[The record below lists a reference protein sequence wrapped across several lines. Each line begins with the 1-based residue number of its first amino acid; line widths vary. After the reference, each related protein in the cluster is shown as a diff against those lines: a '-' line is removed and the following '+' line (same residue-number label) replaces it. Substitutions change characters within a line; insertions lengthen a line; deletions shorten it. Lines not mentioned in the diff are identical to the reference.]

1 MEILAREESGSGADP
16 GVPVRSR
23 PRPSRRGRLWGLPW
37 VVVGGWVLV
46 VLVAGMF
53 AAKLGDVQHN
63 EAVDYLPANAES
75 TQVAR
80 IQGGLPGG
88 DAMDVQIVYRRDG
101 GLTPADRQSAAAG
114 VADVV
119 ARHPLV
125 GGSVP
130 AAQESVDHTTLRYA
144 LSVDRR
150 GAEPDDIVPDIRT
163 LVERH
168 PDGLSVRVGGPGGI
182 TADMQEVFSSIDGTL
197 MLASVLV
204 VAVLLMLTY
213 RSPYLWVVP
222 LVCAGVA
229 VAVATATV
237 YGLVRVFGITVTG
250 QSSGVLTVLV
260 FGAGTDYALLL
271 VARYREELRI
281 HERPLV
287 AMLAALR
294 GCGPA
299 VLASSGTVVVGLL
312 CLTAAD
318 LNSSRGMGPVGAVGV
333 VCALAVMTTLLPA
346 ILVLL
351 GRRVF
356 WPFVPVFGST
366 PKLGRGAYARIG
378 TAVSR
383 RPIAVLVAGVVLLG
397 AGALTAFGLPGALRQ
412 SDGFTKKPESIVAQE
427 TLSAAFPEQSGAP
440 IAVLARSEQAGGV
453 LAAVGSTE
461 GVEHARQGRT
471 AGGWTEILAFAKDR
485 PESAGEHATIE
496 RLRAVPD
503 ARVGG
508 PTAQQMDTAHT
519 TARDR
524 RVVVP
529 LVLLAVLLVLIVLLR
544 SLVAPLI
551 LVAAVGLVWAASL
564 GLGGLVFEHGFGYAG
579 VDAQTPL
586 LTFVFLVAL
595 GVDYGI
601 FLMHRVREMAL
612 RGDSVRIA
620 APAALETTGGVIA
633 SAGFVLAATFSVLA
647 LLPLVSLVELGFVV
661 AVGVLIDTFL
671 VRTFL
676 VTAASVALDRWI
688 WWPGPLSRRPARDTT
703 ATRPPQPPLSSRK
716 MAV

>member
-1 MEILAREESGSGADP
+1 METLSKEEA
-16 GVPVRSR
+16 VPA
-23 PRPSRRGRLWGLPW
+23 PRRGRLWAVPW
-37 VVVGGWVLV
+37 AVVGGWILV

-53 AAKLGDVQHN
+53 AARLGDVQRN

-75 TQVAR
+75 TRVAKV
-80 IQGGLPGG
+80 QAGLPGG
-88 DAMDVQIVYRRDG
+88 DAMDVQLVYHRDG
-101 GLTPADRQSAAAG
+101 GLTAADRELAAG
-114 VADVV
+114 QVAEVSG
-119 ARHPLV
+119 RHPLV
-125 GGSVP
+125 AGPPPV
-130 AAQESVDHTTLRYA
+130 AQESVDHATLRYA
-144 LSVDRR
+144 LSIDRR
-150 GAEPDDIVPDIRT
+150 GAEPDDIVPDIREV
-163 LVERH
+163 LDRH
-168 PDGLSVRVGGPGGI
+168 PDGLTVRLGGPGGI
-182 TADMQEVFSSIDGTL
+182 TADMQEVFGSIDGTL
-197 MLASVLV
+197 MLAGVLV

-213 RSPYLWVVP
+213 RSPYLWIVP
-222 LVCAGVA
+222 LACAGVA
-229 VAVATATV
+229 VAVASAAV
-237 YGLVRVFGITVTG
+237 YGLVKAFGITVTG

-271 VARYREELRI
+271 VARYREELRV
-281 HERPLV
+281 HARPLH
-287 AMLAALR
+287 AMVAALR

-299 VLASSGTVVVGLL
+299 VVASSGTVVVGLL

-346 ILVLL
+346 VLVLL

-356 WPFVPVFGST
+356 WPFVPAFGSE
-366 PKLGRGAYARIG
+366 PKRGRGAYARIG
-378 TAVSR
+378 AGVSR
-383 RPIAVLVAGVVLLG
+383 RPIAVLVAGVVLLW
-397 AGALTAFGLPGALRQ
+397 ACALTAFALPGPLRQ
-412 SDGFTKKPESIVAQE
+412 SDGFTAKPESIAAQE
-427 TLSAAFPEQSGAP
+427 MLSTAFPEQSGAP
-440 IAVLARSEQAGGV
+440 ISVLARTDRAAAV
-453 LAAVGSTE
+453 LAAVSATE
-461 GVEHARQGRT
+461 GVDHARQART

-485 PESAGEHATIE
+485 PESNGEHATIE

-503 ARVGG
+503 TRVGG
-508 PTAQQMDTAHT
+508 PSAQQMDTSHT

-551 LVAAVGLVWAASL
+551 LVVAVVLVWAASL
-564 GLGGLVFEHGFGYAG
+564 GVGGLIFEHGFGYAG

-633 SAGFVLAATFSVLA
+633 SAGFVLAATFSVLM

-676 VTAASVALDRWI
+676 VTAASVALDRRI
-688 WWPGPLSRRPARDTT
+688 WWPGPLSRRPVPDPAG
-703 ATRPPQPPLSSRK
+703 TRPAEPSAPSRK